1 MHQNLQ
7 NFRVFRA
14 KARRT
19 IRDSKR
25 KSWKQYVSKLNSRT
39 SIKKVW
45 DMVRKIKGKGKSA
58 SVNHL
63 KKNNTHV
70 TSKKDIAN
78 TLADNFSEKSSSENY
93 SAKFRKIKDQQEK
106 QKLKFTSDNTESYN
120 SKFSLTELTDA
131 LSKAHDSSPGPDDIH
146 YQLLKHLPSS
156 SLSILLEI
164 YNSIWATGNIPKS
177 WKEATVIP
185 IPKPDKDHTDPSN
198 YRPIALT
205 SCVCKTMERMINDR
219 LTWFLESNNIITN
232 FQSGFRHQRS
242 TNDHLVRLETFIR
255 EAFIKKEHLVSVFF
269 DLEKAYDTTWK
280 YGIMKDVHDIGL
292 KGRLPLFLQN
302 FLTDREFKVKVGSTL
317 SELHNQEQGVPQGS
331 ILSVTLF
338 SLKINNIVK
347 TLNPG
352 VDCSLYVDDFLI
364 CYRSKNMHTIERQL
378 QQNLNN
384 IQEWA
389 TRNGFKFSKSKT
401 VCMHFCQLR
410 KAHDD
415 PVLTLDGQPIPVV
428 EETKFLGV
436 IFDKK
441 LTFIPHIKKLKAKCQ
456 KALNLLRVV
465 AHTDW
470 GADRK
475 ILLNLYRTIVRS
487 KLDYGCI
494 VYGSARPSYLKTLDT
509 IHHQGIR
516 LALGAFRTSPAD
528 SLLVE
533 ANEPSLK
540 DRREKLS
547 LQFGIKLKS
556 NRSNPTYNTV
566 FRPNFFSLFEK
577 KPNAI
582 PTFGIRIAP
591 ALTAAGIKVRNIKAN
606 SVIDTPPWT
615 LNKSE
620 VNFSLTADK
629 KDNTDAF
636 IFKTKFQ
643 EITSHYPDFKHI
655 YTDGSKDGPK
665 VAAACVSRTQTR
677 KCRLPDNASIFS
689 AESQAINMALDY
701 IEEANLS
708 KVIIFSDSL
717 SVLQSINNSKIDNS
731 IIQDIILRL
740 HNMSHKHIIFC
751 WLPSHVGIRG
761 NEKADKAA
769 KSALS
774 LQPSNLKLP
783 YTDFKPAIN
792 KYLLNKWQLVW
803 NTAVDNKLH
812 SIKSTLSEWR
822 PALRADR
829 KEEVVLARLRI
840 GHSFI
845 THSYLLKGEE
855 QPTCVPCDTPFT
867 IKHILLHC
875 VDFQNSRDKY
885 FKVNTLKELFE
896 TIEIHKIFNFL
907 KEIGL
912 FYKI

>member
-1 MHQNLQ
+1 
-7 NFRVFRA
+7 
-14 KARRT
+14 
-19 IRDSKR
+19 
-25 KSWKQYVSKLNSRT
+25 
-39 SIKKVW
+39 
-45 DMVRKIKGKGKSA
+45 MVRKIQGKGKSA

-70 TSKKDIAN
+70 TSKKDIAD

-120 SKFSLTELTDA
+120 SKFSFSELTDA

-177 WKEATVIP
+177 WKEATIIP

-465 AHTDW
+465 AHTYW

-516 LALGAFRTSPAD
+516 LALGAFRTSPAE

-556 NRSNPTYNTV
+556 NRLNPTYNTV
-566 FRPNFFSLFEK
+566 FRPNFFSLFEN

-615 LNKSE
+615 
-620 VNFSLTADK
+620 
-629 KDNTDAF
+629 
-636 IFKTKFQ
+636 
-643 EITSHYPDFKHI
+643 
-655 YTDGSKDGPK
+655 
-665 VAAACVSRTQTR
+665 
-677 KCRLPDNASIFS
+677 
-689 AESQAINMALDY
+689 
-701 IEEANLS
+701 
-708 KVIIFSDSL
+708 
-717 SVLQSINNSKIDNS
+717 
-731 IIQDIILRL
+731 
-740 HNMSHKHIIFC
+740 
-751 WLPSHVGIRG
+751 
-761 NEKADKAA
+761 
-769 KSALS
+769 
-774 LQPSNLKLP
+774 
-783 YTDFKPAIN
+783 
-792 KYLLNKWQLVW
+792 
-803 NTAVDNKLH
+803 
-812 SIKSTLSEWR
+812 
-822 PALRADR
+822 
-829 KEEVVLARLRI
+829 
-840 GHSFI
+840 
-845 THSYLLKGEE
+845 
-855 QPTCVPCDTPFT
+855 
-867 IKHILLHC
+867 
-875 VDFQNSRDKY
+875 
-885 FKVNTLKELFE
+885 
-896 TIEIHKIFNFL
+896 
-907 KEIGL
+907 
-912 FYKI
+912 